1 MLNLTPP
8 RHTPTLPSTSDLA
21 ADFDLVRF
29 PPNSNARSPASLEE
43 ETADIADEASVR
55 ALRQR
60 LNGRALDMLFVNAG
74 IAKSIE
80 ETRGTAPVRDFLDM
94 MLINAFSPIRL
105 IEMFE
110 DIVAQN
116 GTIAAMS
123 SELGSITGNNGSW
136 DLYASSKAA
145 LNMLMKCYTAHRP
158 DHRRAKLV
166 VAPGWLGRLRGHLNR
181 GRVHS
186 SRGRYAREEPRQ
198 ARPPLGRPLRQD
210 VALVTGYCRPTTSA
224 QPRHTH

>member
-1 MLNLTPP
+1 MTNK
-8 RHTPTLPSTSDLA
+8 PTILIVGASRGLGLALVEQFCSRDWHVIGTVRGKSAALDDLKA
-21 ADFDLVRF
+21 RF
-29 PPNSNARSPASLEE
+29 PASLEE

-55 ALRQR
+55 ALHQR
-60 LNGRALDMLFVNAG
+60 LNGRTLDMLFVNAG

-80 ETRGTAPVRDFLDM
+80 ETPGTAPVQDFLDM

-110 DIVAQN
+110 DIVAPN

-123 SELGSITGNNGSW
+123 SELGSITGNHGSW

-158 DHRRAKLV
+158 DDRRAKLV
-166 VAPGWLGRLRGHLNR
+166 VAPGWIQTDMGGSEAAYTVEECIPLVVDMLEKNHGNPGLRYVDRFGKTL
-181 GRVHS
+181 
-186 SRGRYAREEPRQ
+186 PW
-198 ARPPLGRPLRQD
+198 
-210 VALVTGYCRPTTSA
+210 
-224 QPRHTH
+224 